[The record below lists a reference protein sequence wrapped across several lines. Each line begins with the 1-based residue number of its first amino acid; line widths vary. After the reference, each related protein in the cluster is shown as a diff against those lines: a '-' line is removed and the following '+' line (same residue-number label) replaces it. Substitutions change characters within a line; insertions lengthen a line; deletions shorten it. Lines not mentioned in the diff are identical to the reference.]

1 MTPKFNIIPIVFKG
15 WYVDSARVNQ
25 ATKGTA
31 VAAKFIKP
39 GGSAGTY
46 KIRIRRHV
54 VSLWTVD
61 QIVEELPFEFTGNPV
76 YQEIVF
82 TPKFCTDESNTKGY
96 YADLIKDGYV
106 IWEMGKA
113 YPPRLKVV

>member
-76 YQEIVF
+76 Y
-82 TPKFCTDESNTKGY
+82 
-96 YADLIKDGYV
+96 LIKDGYV